1 MLHRRAQPHNCDVAS
16 LTFAGPIGYAAF
28 VLPRDAD
35 AAPALQGLLDRI
47 DAGTIEL
54 LDLEILALG
63 AHGAAERQPTSVLQH
78 GDSFDLSEFDGAQS
92 DLLDAE
98 DLAALGAELSDSEL
112 AIVIIYEDRGLAG
125 FAAQVQAQ
133 GGRELWTGGV
143 DISELDTLVTESEQE
158 N

>member
-1 MLHRRAQPHNCDVAS
+1 M
-16 LTFAGPIGYAAF
+16 
-28 VLPRDAD
+28 
-35 AAPALQGLLDRI
+35 
-47 DAGTIEL
+47 
-54 LDLEILALG
+54 
-63 AHGAAERQPTSVLQH
+63 LQH

>member
-1 MLHRRAQPHNCDVAS
+1 MLHRPAQPHNCDVAS

-63 AHGAAERQPTSVLQH
+63 AHGAAGLRERLARRTRRAGVV
-78 GDSFDLSEFDGAQS
+78 A
-92 DLLDAE
+92 ARRR
-98 DLAALGAELSDSEL
+98 LAALL
-112 AIVIIYEDRGLAG
+112 AA
-125 FAAQVQAQ
+125 
-133 GGRELWTGGV
+133 
-143 DISELDTLVTESEQE
+143 LDVPD
-158 N
+158 